1 MDKYLVL
8 TGDKS
13 KVDLER
19 VTEEVNRLLEK
30 NLTSTPEVAYVSSQS
45 DITTHFG
52 GGKIR
57 GVLEGMHVPRRETE
71 HIVVRTK
78 ILSPVVTA
86 LAPLT
91 FHRLNLK
98 YAFYES

>member
-8 TGDKS
+8 AGDKS
-13 KVDLER
+13 KIDLER
-19 VTEEVNRLLEK
+19 VTEEVNRLLK
-30 NLTSTPEVAYVSSQS
+30 NNLTSNPEIAYVSSQS

-57 GVLEGMHVPRRETE
+57 GVLEGMHIPKRETE

-78 ILSPVVTA
+78 ILNHFVTA

-91 FHRLNLK
+91 FHKLNLN